1 MQVNGP
7 AAALV
12 AATDYTLLV
21 LGSIVVTVFLTS
33 LLLSVIFCRCGARAG
48 SYWTADRVFWKTGLP
63 IGSVIFCRCAELA
76 SYWTAAWVF
85 GKTGLPIGS

>member
-1 MQVNGP
+1 LQVNGP

-33 LLLSVIFCRCGARAG
+33 LLLSVIFCRCVERAG
-48 SYWTADRVFWKTGLP
+48 FLLDSSQGIVENGPSYWR
-63 IGSVIFCRCAELA
+63 LA
-76 SYWTAAWVF
+76 
-85 GKTGLPIGS
+85 